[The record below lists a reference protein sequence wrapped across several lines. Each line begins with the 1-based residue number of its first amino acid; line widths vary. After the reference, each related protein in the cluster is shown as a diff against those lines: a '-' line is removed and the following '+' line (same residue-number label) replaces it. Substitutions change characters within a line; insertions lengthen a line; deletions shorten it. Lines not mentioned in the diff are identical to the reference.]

1 MKKLPVVEKRYVVA
15 FALTST
21 LFFAWGL
28 ASQFNDLLLHHFQKA
43 LDISR
48 TRASFTQFAFY
59 IGYFC
64 APLPAAM
71 IIRRLGYK
79 KCMVIGLAMYAVGAF
94 LFVPAAHLR
103 VYGIFLVALYIIAFG
118 AAFLETSAN
127 PYIAIMGEP
136 ATSSPRLNFAQAF
149 NGVATVLGPLVG
161 GYVIFSG
168 VEYTPA
174 QLARMTPQA
183 IDSWRAGEA
192 GAVGLPYLV
201 LGCLM
206 VLIALA
212 IAYTR
217 YPALRGDVTPQG
229 SSSPFSVLRKPRVR
243 YAVIAQFFYCGAQVG
258 IWSLLVD
265 FAKEAANVPERIG
278 ATVYLFSTMVA
289 FCVGRFAG
297 AFLQRYIDP
306 ARQLVIYCGCNIVL
320 CCLAATLGGFASIY
334 AMVATSFFMSIMFPT
349 IFALGMEEL
358 GHETEFASILY
369 RHGDFRRRGG
379 AADHGLC
386 RRPDRRA
393 ALEPV
398 LPGNLLCGG
407 GELWAD
413 GAPDGAY
420 AGMSFRK

>member
-1 MKKLPVVEKRYVVA
+1 MSKLPVVEKRYVVA

-79 KCMVIGLAMYAVGAF
+79 RCMVIGLAMYAVGAF

-103 VYGIFLVALYIIAFG
+103 IYGLFLVALYIIAFG

-127 PYIAIMGEP
+127 PYIAILGDP

-168 VEYTPA
+168 VEYSPA
-174 QLARMTPQA
+174 QLASMTPQA
-183 IDSWRAGEA
+183 IDSWRASEA
-192 GAVGLPYLV
+192 ATVGPPYLV
-201 LGCLM
+201 LGVLM
-206 VLIALA
+206 VLIASA
-212 IAYTR
+212 IAWTR
-217 YPALRGDVTPQG
+217 YPALHSAVTPQG
-229 SSSPFSVLRKPRVR
+229 MGSPFRVLKRPRVL

-258 IWSLLVD
+258 IWCLLVD
-265 FAKEAANVPERIG
+265 FCKEAANVPERIG

-289 FCVGRFAG
+289 FCIGRFFG
-297 AFLQRYIDP
+297 AWLQRFI
-306 ARQLVIYCGCNIVL
+306 
-320 CCLAATLGGFASIY
+320 
-334 AMVATSFFMSIMFPT
+334 
-349 IFALGMEEL
+349 
-358 GHETEFASILY
+358 
-369 RHGDFRRRGG
+369 
-379 AADHGLC
+379 
-386 RRPDRRA
+386 
-393 ALEPV
+393 
-398 LPGNLLCGG
+398 
-407 GELWAD
+407 
-413 GAPDGAY
+413 
-420 AGMSFRK
+420 